1 MSIQGP
7 LLAPE
12 HVERTK
18 RVNPL
23 MSMRTLVYVNM
34 CVYASVLKCMCEQEC
49 VNLYLHECV
58 RGCVCVCVCA
68 CMCMC
73 VWVCDACTIIFL
85 CLVLYNSIVK
95 AT

>member
-49 VNLYLHECV
+49 VKLYLHECV
-58 RGCVCVCVCA
+58 RGCVCVRVCMHVYVCVG
-68 CMCMC
+68 
-73 VWVCDACTIIFL
+73 V
-85 CLVLYNSIVK
+85 
-95 AT
+95 